1 MKKQTLFSPF
11 DGLSLSV
18 AISEPQ
24 GAPIGIIQ
32 FSHGMAE
39 HKECYFPF
47 MEYLSE
53 NGYICVIHDHRG
65 HGGSVKSD
73 KDYGYFYTEDIWAIV
88 EDLHEV
94 SVVIKEQY
102 PYLPLY
108 LFSHSMGTLVARN
121 YLKKYDI
128 LISKL
133 VLCGPPTENKA
144 VSLGLFLAKHS
155 GKRKDKVP
163 NHFLNNLAFKS
174 FYKGYAEPNAW
185 LSENPDNVT
194 IYNND
199 PLCGFIF
206 TTNGFINLLTLQKE
220 AFNADNWHP
229 RNPKLP
235 ILVMAGED
243 DPVIISERKFQE
255 LLFFLKKVGYSN
267 LQSKLYKNN
276 RHELLNESNH
286 EEIFEDILKFF
297 DA

>member
-1 MKKQTLFSPF
+1 M
-11 DGLSLSV
+11 
-18 AISEPQ
+18 
-24 GAPIGIIQ
+24 
-32 FSHGMAE
+32 
-39 HKECYFPF
+39 
-47 MEYLSE
+47 
-53 NGYICVIHDHRG
+53 
-65 HGGSVKSD
+65 
-73 KDYGYFYTEDIWAIV
+73 
-88 EDLHEV
+88 
-94 SVVIKEQY
+94 
-102 PYLPLY
+102 
-108 LFSHSMGTLVARN
+108 
-121 YLKKYDI
+121 
-128 LISKL
+128 
-133 VLCGPPTENKA
+133 
-144 VSLGLFLAKHS
+144 
-155 GKRKDKVP
+155 P

-206 TTNGFINLLTLQKE
+206 TTNGSINLLTLQKE

-286 EEIFEDILKFF
+286 EKIFEDILKFF